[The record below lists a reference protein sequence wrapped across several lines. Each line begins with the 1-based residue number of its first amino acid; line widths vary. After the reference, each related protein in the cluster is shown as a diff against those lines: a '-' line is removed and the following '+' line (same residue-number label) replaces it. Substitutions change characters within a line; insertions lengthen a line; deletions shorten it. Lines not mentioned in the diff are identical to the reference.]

1 MKLSIYTY
9 SIIINKKKIILLLD
23 FTAQMNKQFKIPNI
37 YTHTKKTTKKTFTF
51 KCDIT
56 LLKQKNKKLTNRM
69 IIVQILIIKKT

>member
-1 MKLSIYTY
+1 
-9 SIIINKKKIILLLD
+9 
-23 FTAQMNKQFKIPNI
+23 MNKQFKIPNI